1 MKVIEK
7 WLQQHEIADNSITFS
22 NISRS
27 VIFLSF
33 CFGGFRNFIST
44 LMCVSLD
51 FNYFLYSHNY
61 VNFTKGTYLMYYF

>member
-1 MKVIEK
+1 MQVIEK
-7 WLQQHEIADNSITFS
+7 WLQQHEISENSVTFS

-33 CFGGFRNFIST
+33 CFGGFRNFINT

-51 FNYFLYSHNY
+51 FIFYIAMIMSISLK
-61 VNFTKGTYLMYYF
+61 VPI